1 MVKFIEKERCWVRCV
16 GTNVWV
22 EGEVVKINKKTI
34 RVYNSVRGIEGN
46 YSYNN
51 VKKRN
56 WMYRNV

>member
-56 WMYRNV
+56 